1 MKPDDAFEDGDRKC
15 VALIGGFRSTFEAQG
30 AFFRN
35 RVPDQRGAGPVV
47 RCFGPS
53 GHRGTRLRAEERDRL
68 DESALMWGILVFWRA
83 SQEQSEL
90 N

>member
-1 MKPDDAFEDGDRKC
+1 MKPDNAFEDGDRKC

-35 RVPDQRGAGPVV
+35 RVPDQRGGRPAV
-47 RCFGPS
+47 RCF
-53 GHRGTRLRAEERDRL
+53 RTVRAPRDKVRAVERDRL